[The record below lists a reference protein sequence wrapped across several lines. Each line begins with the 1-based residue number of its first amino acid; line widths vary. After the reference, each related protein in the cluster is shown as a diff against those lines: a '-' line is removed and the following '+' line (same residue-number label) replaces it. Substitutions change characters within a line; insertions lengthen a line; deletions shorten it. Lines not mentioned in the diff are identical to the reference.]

1 MRLITNNPAKRLGIE
16 DQGLTVVEQVP
27 LEVHMTPEN
36 IGYLRTKRDRMGH
49 DLPGLGSPLDAAAT
63 DPTPEGTRA

>member
-1 MRLITNNPAKRLGIE
+1 M
-16 DQGLTVVEQVP
+16 VEQVP

-49 DLPGLGSPLDAAAT
+49 DLPGLGSPIDPPAA
-63 DPTPEGTRA
+63 DPAPEGTWA